1 MDVPVAGASPANRP
15 CLRCDSKVNTPNL
28 VEKADTNMN
37 IRKGHVQW
45 GQCYDRGDCCWSTAT
60 WEHPRVKRDPFSLL
74 TRWLSSQPVM
84 LQVNQT
90 ELSRSFKEGAPGR
103 SPRKVSEC
111 ELYCL
116 VEEKDNGDSRD
127 SPTSEALPDDRESY

>member
-45 GQCYDRGDCCWSTAT
+45 GQCYDRGHATGQPDRALQIIQRRSTWQESTKGLRVCCVA
-60 WEHPRVKRDPFSLL
+60 SL
-74 TRWLSSQPVM
+74 
-84 LQVNQT
+84 
-90 ELSRSFKEGAPGR
+90 
-103 SPRKVSEC
+103 
-111 ELYCL
+111 
-116 VEEKDNGDSRD
+116 
-127 SPTSEALPDDRESY
+127 